1 VLLGWGIVPAIFLG
15 GVTYISSPGVIART
29 LDDLG
34 WMGNRET
41 PLILAILVIE
51 DLVMAGFLPFAKP
64 CCSSAGA
71 PGESSYR
78 SSWRRSSSSRS

>member
-1 VLLGWGIVPAIFLG
+1 
-15 GVTYISSPGVIART
+15 VTYISSSGVIART

-51 DLVMAGFLPFAKP
+51 DLVMAGFLPFATVLLVG
-64 CCSSAGA
+64 GA
-71 PGESSYR
+71 R
-78 SSWRRSSSSRS
+78 DASSSRSSWPRSWSSRS